1 MMKGQLAG
9 LMKQAQQMQE
19 NLKKAQDEIAAM
31 EIEGQAGAG
40 MVKVTMTGRHDV
52 KRVSIDPSLMGDD
65 KDMLEDLIAAAV
77 NDAVRRVETLTQ
89 EKMGGLTSGFGLPP
103 VDQGLQR
110 RPQALAVDR
119 AQLPAPVQEA
129 EHAEQAPV
137 AARGHQ
143 GGDDQQDP
151 RQLSRPP
158 ADHAGDGIQ
167 QHQPKQGLSPGEPH
181 QQGAAHAPVRTQ
193 GSAEKR

>member
-1 MMKGQLAG
+1 MMKGQIAG

-31 EIEGQAGAG
+31 EVEGQAGAG

-77 NDAVRRVETLTQ
+77 NDAVRRVETVTQ

-103 VDQGLQR
+103 GMK
-110 RPQALAVDR
+110 
-119 AQLPAPVQEA
+119 LPF
-129 EHAEQAPV
+129 
-137 AARGHQ
+137 
-143 GGDDQQDP
+143 
-151 RQLSRPP
+151 
-158 ADHAGDGIQ
+158 
-167 QHQPKQGLSPGEPH
+167 
-181 QQGAAHAPVRTQ
+181 
-193 GSAEKR
+193 